1 VPSQLLTS
9 QHLKC
14 FHTTVRPCVA
24 EIVSGCDEDVLIVQ
38 RSAYHL
44 YIQEEIN
51 YRLTA
56 VNDSY
61 LSYLSCVL
69 SYA

>member
-1 VPSQLLTS
+1 M
-9 QHLKC
+9 
-14 FHTTVRPCVA
+14 
-24 EIVSGCDEDVLIVQ
+24 VSGCDEDVLIVQ

-61 LSYLSCVL
+61 LSFLICVYSL
-69 SYA
+69 VLKYVKMKM